1 MSGITLENTNNCITI
16 ENSVHDTRNAAYWN
30 YALHLERSKDNI
42 IYHNNFYN
50 NDKQVW
56 VSSGYANV
64 WDNGAGGNY
73 WDGYD
78 GTDSNSDGIGDTPYI
93 INTYNQR

>member
-1 MSGITLENTNNCITI
+1 VSGITLENTNNCITI

-64 WDNGAGGNY
+64 WDNGAEGNY
-73 WDGYD
+73 WDDYD
-78 GTDSNSDGIGDTPYI
+78 GTDSSGDGIGDTPYI